1 MTQKELVG
9 IAINGIHS
17 VFKLQSLTPRN
28 DFCRLLAKQGLLDP
42 LSATLYNTLRDPQGA
57 AYTDKIVQ
65 VLLIFS
71 QGDSPVKELLATRQI
86 VHRKLPCLLEH
97 PWLTLFSQYSA
108 LITDDM
114 TFALTIGMLSSLQ
127 NLTPSL
133 CVMMLKCIKNISMNS
148 NTLDVLQNASA
159 INTLVQ
165 VLGERTN
172 TFDTVSPISLF
183 ERRKVSQVEIHPNRI
198 VTLSSISL
206 ERIPGRM

>member
-1 MTQKELVG
+1 MIRNDFALQENLCLVGAIPVLIKYTSKRYVKEIQLAAALFIQQICHTNSLTLQMFISCRGLSVLIEFLQGNYMTQKELVG

-86 VHRKLPCLLEH
+86 VHRKF
-97 PWLTLFSQYSA
+97 PWL
-108 LITDDM
+108 
-114 TFALTIGMLSSLQ
+114 
-127 NLTPSL
+127 
-133 CVMMLKCIKNISMNS
+133 
-148 NTLDVLQNASA
+148 LD
-159 INTLVQ
+159 
-165 VLGERTN
+165 R
-172 TFDTVSPISLF
+172 P
-183 ERRKVSQVEIHPNRI
+183 
-198 VTLSSISL
+198 
-206 ERIPGRM
+206 